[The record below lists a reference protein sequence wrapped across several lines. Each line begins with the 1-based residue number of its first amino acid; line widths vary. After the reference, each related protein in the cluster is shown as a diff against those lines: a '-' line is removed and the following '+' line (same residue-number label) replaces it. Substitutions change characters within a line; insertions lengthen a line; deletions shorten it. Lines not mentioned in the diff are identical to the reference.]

1 MLRPGL
7 LITGIF
13 LLISCSKDNSS
24 HIPEVFVDYHITLQ
38 EFQIKKNADGIL
50 LVGNQGVAGLI
61 IYHRADGAYVA
72 FDRCSS
78 VNPEKKCVVAPDT
91 GGLTVTDPCSE
102 AKFSLY
108 DGAPV
113 KAPAQ
118 RSLKQYLVT
127 VTSFEIVVTN

>member
-1 MLRPGL
+1 MLRTGPLFIVL
-7 LITGIF
+7 L
-13 LLISCSKDNSS
+13 LLVSCSKDNSAY
-24 HIPEVFVDYHITLQ
+24 IPDVFVDYHISLQ
-38 EFQIKKNADGIL
+38 EFQMKKNADGVL
-50 LVGNQGVAGLI
+50 LVSNQGVAGLI

-78 VNPEKKCVVAPDT
+78 VDPLKKCMVSPDA

-113 KAPAQ
+113 KAPAK
-118 RSLKQYLVT
+118 RSLKQYQVA
-127 VTSFEIVVTN
+127 VTSFEIVVIN

>member
-1 MLRPGL
+1 MQR
-7 LITGIF
+7 TGSWFICAL

-24 HIPEVFVDYHITLQ
+24 FIPDVYVNYHITLQ
-38 EFQIKKNADGIL
+38 EFQIKKNSDGVL

-61 IYHRADGAYVA
+61 IYHRADGAYIA

-78 VNPEKKCVVAPDT
+78 VDPEKKCAVAPDT

-108 DGAPV
+108 DGAAV
-113 KAPAQ
+113 KAPAK
-118 RSLKQYLVT
+118 RPLKQYQVSI
-127 VTSFEIVVTN
+127 TSFEIAVIN

>member
-7 LITGIF
+7 LLMGIF
-13 LLISCSKDNSS
+13 LLISCSKDDSS
-24 HIPEVFVDYHITLQ
+24 RIPDVFIDYHISLQ
-38 EFQIKKNADGIL
+38 EFQIKKNADGVL

-78 VNPEKKCVVAPDT
+78 VEPEKKCVVVPDA
-91 GGLTVTDPCSE
+91 GGLTVTDPCSQ

-118 RSLKQYLVT
+118 RSLKQYQVV
-127 VTSFEIVVTN
+127 VTSFEIVVSN